1 MRRGA
6 KRLAEMKELESVSDC
21 VYCYLTCFLIFYINL
36 LRGAGDGRGG
46 KNGGKEEGKT
56 GEGESVVS
64 KCYAQSE

>member
-1 MRRGA
+1 MREA

-21 VYCYLTCFLIFYINL
+21 VYCYLTYFLIFYINL

-46 KNGGKEEGKT
+46 KNRGKEEGIA

-64 KCYAQSE
+64 RGYT